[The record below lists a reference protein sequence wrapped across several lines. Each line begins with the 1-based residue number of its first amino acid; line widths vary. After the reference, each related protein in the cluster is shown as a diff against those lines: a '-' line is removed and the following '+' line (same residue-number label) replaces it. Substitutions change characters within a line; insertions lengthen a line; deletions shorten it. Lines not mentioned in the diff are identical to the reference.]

1 MSQKL
6 PCPRLQVDSKTESCF
21 QKYSLCVS
29 LFPSLGPQGLSFFR
43 VRKKKLQ
50 SFLWVI
56 VRWNI
61 WCPIKRNQTL
71 ENQNR
76 NEL

>member
-1 MSQKL
+1 MIKIDKD
-6 PCPRLQVDSKTESCF
+6 RIMFSKI
-21 QKYSLCVS
+21 QSLCES
-29 LFPSLGPQGLSFFR
+29 ISKSWTPRSKFFPSQE
-43 VRKKKLQ
+43 KKLQ